1 MPLARSWTLIETA
14 RDNGH
19 RLTPITPPRPIAD
32 APAGGAIV
40 CNPGERYQTI
50 EGFGGALTESTA
62 WVLAQ
67 LPKDR
72 RAEIL
77 QAYFN
82 PVEGLDY
89 TLVRSH
95 INSCDFSLST
105 WSLDDTPGDMA
116 LKHFT
121 LAPMR
126 RWLMPV
132 LHEAI
137 ATPGAHIRFLFSP
150 WSPPAWMKTN
160 GEMTHGGELR
170 PDCREVW
177 ARFVVKFVEEL
188 KAREGIPVWA
198 LTVQNEPA
206 ANQVWESC
214 LYTADQER
222 DFVRDH
228 LGPALHA
235 AGLDGVHLLVH
246 DHNRDILDQRAGTIL
261 SDPAA
266 ARYVWGSALHW
277 YVSEDFAASSRLHAR
292 FPDKHILFTEGCWEG
307 GVKLGKWDRGE
318 RYARNMIGDLRNW
331 VCGWIDWNMVLD
343 SSGGPNHVGN
353 LCDAPVIVDLKSGE
367 ITFQSSFYYIGQ
379 FSKFVHPGAQ
389 RISSTAALGP
399 LQSIAFQN
407 SDGSLA
413 IIVFN
418 PADAPEPFTLEVEG
432 SRLGCFIPAHAIQTY
447 VGSAPL
453 SR

>member
-1 MPLARSWTLIETA
+1 META

-19 RLTPITPPRPIAD
+19 RLFPMAGPRPMPD
-32 APAGGAIV
+32 HGAGAAII
-40 CNPGERYQTI
+40 CNPAESFQAI

-62 WVLAQ
+62 WVLEQ
-67 LPKDR
+67 LPKSR
-72 RAEIL
+72 RDAIL
-77 QAYFN
+77 AAYFN
-82 PVEGLDY
+82 PDDGLGY

-105 WSLDDTPGDMA
+105 WSLDDTPGDTT
-116 LKHFT
+116 LSHFT

-126 RWLMPV
+126 RWLLPV

-137 ATPGAHIRFLFSP
+137 ATPGARIRFLFSP

-160 GEMTHGGELR
+160 GSMTHGGELR
-170 PDCREVW
+170 ADCRDTW
-177 ARFVVKFVEEL
+177 ARFVVKFVEEM
-188 KAREGIPVWA
+188 KTKEHIPVWA

-214 LYTADQER
+214 LYSAAQER

-246 DHNRDILDQRAGTIL
+246 DHNRDILDERADTIL

-266 ARYVWGSALHW
+266 AKYVWGSALHW
-277 YVSEDFAASSRLHAR
+277 YVSEDFAASSRLHDR

-343 SSGGPNHVGN
+343 STGGPNHVGN
-353 LCDAPVIVDLKSGE
+353 LCDSPVIVDLKTGE
-367 ITFQSSFYYIGQ
+367 VTFQSSFYYIGQ
-379 FSKFVHPGAQ
+379 FSRFVHPGAV
-389 RISSTAALGP
+389 RIGSTAQLGS
-399 LQSIAFQN
+399 LESIAFRN
-407 SDGSLA
+407 PDGSLA

-418 PADAPEPFTLEVEG
+418 PSDNPAHFALRVEG
-432 SRLGCFIPAHAIQTY
+432 SRLDCFIPEHAIQTY
-447 VGSAPL
+447 VGSVPL
-453 SR
+453 AQ